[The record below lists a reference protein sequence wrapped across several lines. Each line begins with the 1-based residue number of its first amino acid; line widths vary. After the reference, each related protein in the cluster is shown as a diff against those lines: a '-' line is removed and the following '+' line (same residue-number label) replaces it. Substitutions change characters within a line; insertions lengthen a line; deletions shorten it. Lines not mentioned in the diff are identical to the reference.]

1 MKNGEL
7 YRQFAIHHSVDKDT
21 YSTTIFWIL
30 VPSVVLVCT
39 M

>member
-7 YRQFAIHHSVDKDT
+7 YCQFAIHRLADKDT
-21 YSTTIFWIL
+21 YSTTIFWTL